1 MQECVVVQMSYS
13 VGDIELGT
21 HFDIG
26 KILKTRLVSQ
36 TRPQKSLKAI
46 KMKVINM
53 KTSSRY
59 E

>member
-1 MQECVVVQMSYS
+1 MVQMSYS
-13 VGDIELGT
+13 MGDIELGT